1 MDFNYDE
8 KTDTTN
14 LTAYK
19 DLDICCKCPKIIR
32 NNCPLLHC
40 LKDNY
45 VYPSAQKLI
54 MSDCSLYNLIKD
66 SPNLEDK
73 EEKDNDETES

>member
-19 DLDICCKCPKIIR
+19 EIDICCKCPKIIR

-54 MSDCSLYNLIKD
+54 ISECKLFDLIKD
-66 SPNLEDK
+66 SSNLEDK
-73 EEKDNDETES
+73 EEKEDDETES

>member
-1 MDFNYDE
+1 MDLNYDE

-19 DLDICCKCPKIIR
+19 EIDICCKCPKIIR

-54 MSDCSLYNLIKD
+54 ISECKLFDLIKD